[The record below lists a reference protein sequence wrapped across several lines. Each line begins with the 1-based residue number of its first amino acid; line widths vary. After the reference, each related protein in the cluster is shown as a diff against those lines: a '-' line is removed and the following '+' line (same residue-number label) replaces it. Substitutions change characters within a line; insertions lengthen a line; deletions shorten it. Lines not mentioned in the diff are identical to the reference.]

1 MPPIGALP
9 VMPLPIVGLPIVGV
23 LMLEPD
29 VVLVSMAGVDGM
41 VVAGGV
47 TSVTAGVLG
56 DDEGMLLVEPVSSTF
71 LPHAPKAN
79 TAESATAVM
88 TAGLNFE
95 NCMVVSFECEIHAAS
110 RVTATQ

>member
-9 VMPLPIVGLPIVGV
+9 VMPLPIVGL

-56 DDEGMLLVEPVSSTF
+56 DDEGTVVVEPVSSTF
-71 LPHAPKAN
+71 LPHAPNAN
-79 TAESATAVM
+79 TAESTTAVM
-88 TAGLNFE
+88 TAGLKFV
-95 NCMVVSFECEIHAAS
+95 NCMVMSFECEIHAAN
-110 RVTATQ
+110 RVTATH